1 MLKNKLASKEEI
13 MSKFFDG
20 MTLMVGGFACTGV
33 PRALVELVVESGVK
47 DIKLISND
55 AGDPDVCQGR
65 LYHAGIVSECWH
77 SHVGL
82 NPEFGELAA
91 QNKFN
96 LHITPQG
103 TLVEKIRCGGI
114 GAGGILLRTGMNTD
128 TDMEKER
135 EKVTVNGEEWFI
147 ETPLHA
153 DVALVRARRAD
164 YFGNLTY
171 RGNMANYNPIMA
183 MAADC
188 TIVEADH
195 ICDIEEIQMDTV
207 STPGIFVDMI
217 LDTQKLYV

>member
-1 MLKNKLASKEEI
+1 MLKNKLASKDEI
-13 MSKFFDG
+13 ISKFFDG

-33 PRALVELVVESGVK
+33 PRALVDLVLESGVK

-55 AGDPDVCQGR
+55 AGDPDICQGR
-65 LYHAGIVSECWH
+65 LYHAGVVAECWH

-82 NPEFGELAA
+82 NPEFGELAKDG
-91 QNKFN
+91 KFT

-135 EKVTVNGEEWFI
+135 EKITVNGEEWFI

-195 ICDIEEIQMDTV
+195 ICDIEEIQMD
-207 STPGIFVDMI
+207 SPNNPNQI
-217 LDTQKLYV
+217 